1 MIGEWPYLAPPGES
15 LSPPQRVSVGV
26 LVTAHNVAAHLPAA
40 LESVFAQTRPAD
52 QVVVCDDASS
62 DDVERAL
69 RPFGDRVRLVR
80 HSVQRG
86 EGAAK
91 NTAVAALDTD
101 LVVVLDGDDEMDPRR
116 LEALAWLAARRPDL
130 SLLTTTWEDFG
141 PGMEP
146 TEWSLAD
153 HFPTADQRA
162 EILRWN
168 FLPAPA
174 MRRTALLEAGGF
186 DETLRYGP
194 DWECYVRMF
203 LRGAS
208 AGLVPLPLY
217 RYRRWAGQ
225 QTADRERVLVGR
237 VRVAELIA
245 ANGSLRPAD
254 RSIADRSLWQL
265 RYEYWTWRLDQGVAT
280 RRESLALLRCRRS
293 SRRRTALLTLATLA
307 PRVARRW
314 RAR

>member
-1 MIGEWPYLAPPGES
+1 MTGEWPYLAPPGEV
-15 LSPPQRVSVGV
+15 LTPAQPLTVGV

-40 LESVFAQTRPAD
+40 LQSVFAQTRSAD
-52 QVVVCDDASS
+52 QVVVCDDAST
-62 DDVERAL
+62 DDVEGAI
-69 RPFGDRVRLVR
+69 RPFRDRVRLIR
-80 HSVQRG
+80 HPVQRG

-101 LVVVLDGDDEMDPRR
+101 LVVVLDGDDEMAPQR
-116 LEALAWLAARRPDL
+116 LEALSWLAERRPDL
-130 SLLTTTWEDFG
+130 HLITTTWEDFG
-141 PGMEP
+141 PGVEP
-146 TEWSLAD
+146 TGWSLVD

-174 MRRTALLEAGGF
+174 IRRGRLVEAGGF

-203 LRGAS
+203 LRGAA

-217 RYRRWAGQ
+217 RYRRWAQQ
-225 QTADRERVLVGR
+225 QTADQERVLAGR
-237 VRVAELIA
+237 VRVAEIIA
-245 ANGSLRPAD
+245 ANRSLELAD
-254 RSIADRSLWQL
+254 RRIADRSLQEL
-265 RYEYWTWRLDQGVAT
+265 RYEYWTWRMDRGEAT
-280 RRESLALLRCRRS
+280 RAESLALLRGGRS
-293 SRRRTALLTLATLA
+293 SARRTAMFAVATLA
-307 PRVARRW
+307 PSLARRI

>member
-1 MIGEWPYLAPPGES
+1 MTGEWPYLTPPGD
-15 LSPPQRVSVGV
+15 LRSPPKPVTIGV
-26 LVTAHNVAAHLPAA
+26 LLTAHNVAPHLAAA
-40 LESVFAQTRPAD
+40 LESVFAQTRLPD

-62 DDVERAL
+62 DDVEGAIRS
-69 RPFGDRVRLVR
+69 FGDRVCLVR
-80 HSVQRG
+80 HPIQRG

-91 NTAVAALDTD
+91 NTAVAALKTD
-101 LVVVLDGDDEMDPRR
+101 LVVVLDGDDEMAPRR
-116 LEALAWLAARRPDL
+116 LEALSWLAERRPDL
-130 SLLTTTWEDFG
+130 HLITTTWEDFG
-141 PGMEP
+141 PGVEP

-174 MRRTALLEAGGF
+174 ISRVPLIEAGGF

-203 LRGAS
+203 LRGAA

-217 RYRRWAGQ
+217 RYRRWSGQ
-225 QTADRERVLVGR
+225 QTADRERVLAGR

-245 ANGSLRPAD
+245 ANKSLGPAD
-254 RSIADRSLWQL
+254 RRVADRSLQQL
-265 RYEYWTWRLDQGVAT
+265 RYEYWTWRLDHGAAT
-280 RRESLALLRCRRS
+280 RSESLALMRRGRWS
-293 SRRRTALLTLATLA
+293 ARRTTLLLLTALA
-307 PRVARRW
+307 PSVARW
-314 RAR
+314 ARAR

>member
-1 MIGEWPYLAPPGES
+1 MTGEWPYLAPPGG
-15 LSPPQRVSVGV
+15 LLPVARPITVGV

-40 LESVFAQTRPAD
+40 LESVCTQTRPAD

-62 DDVERAL
+62 DDVEGAL
-69 RPFGDRVRLVR
+69 RPFCDRVRLVR
-80 HSVQRG
+80 HPVQRG

-101 LVVVLDGDDEMDPRR
+101 LVVVLDGDDEMAPRR
-116 LEALAWLAARRPDL
+116 LEALSWLAERRPDL
-130 SLLTTTWEDFG
+130 HLLTTTWEDFG
-141 PGMEP
+141 PGVEP

-153 HFPTADQRA
+153 HFPTADQRT
-162 EILRWN
+162 EILSWN

-174 MRRTALLEAGGF
+174 IRRVPLLEAGGF

-203 LRGAS
+203 LRGAA

-217 RYRRWAGQ
+217 RYRQWSGQ
-225 QTADRERVLVGR
+225 QTADRERVLAGR
-237 VRVAELIA
+237 VRVAEMIA
-245 ANGSLRPAD
+245 ANVLLGPAG
-254 RSIADRSLWQL
+254 RSVADRSLWEL
-265 RYEYWTWRLDQGVAT
+265 RYDYWTWRLDRSAAT
-280 RRESLALLRCRRS
+280 RRESLALLRSGRS
-293 SRRRTALLTLATLA
+293 FRRRAALLALATLS
-307 PRVARRW
+307 PQLARRW

>member
-1 MIGEWPYLAPPGES
+1 MTGEWPFLAPAGE
-15 LSPPQRVSVGV
+15 LLATPQPVTVGV

-40 LESVFAQTRPAD
+40 LESVFAQTRAAD

-62 DDVERAL
+62 DEIEGAL
-69 RPFGDRVRLVR
+69 RPFRAHVRLVR

-91 NTAVAALDTD
+91 NTAVAALETD
-101 LVVVLDGDDEMDPRR
+101 LVVVLDGDDEMAPQR
-116 LEALAWLAARRPDL
+116 LEALGWLAERRPDL

-141 PGMEP
+141 PGTEP

-153 HFPTADQRA
+153 HFPTKDQRT

-168 FLPAPA
+168 FVPAPA

-203 LRGAS
+203 LRGAA

-217 RYRRWAGQ
+217 RYRQWSGQ
-225 QTADRERVLVGR
+225 QTADRERVLAGR
-237 VRVAELIA
+237 VRVAEMIA
-245 ANGSLRPAD
+245 GNASLGPAD
-254 RSIADRSLWQL
+254 RRVADRSLCEL
-265 RYEYWTWRLDQGVAT
+265 RHEYWTWRLDRGRAT
-280 RRESLALLRCRRS
+280 RPESLALLRSGRW
-293 SRRRTALLTLATLA
+293 SRRRTALLALATLT
-307 PRVARRW
+307 PSVARRW